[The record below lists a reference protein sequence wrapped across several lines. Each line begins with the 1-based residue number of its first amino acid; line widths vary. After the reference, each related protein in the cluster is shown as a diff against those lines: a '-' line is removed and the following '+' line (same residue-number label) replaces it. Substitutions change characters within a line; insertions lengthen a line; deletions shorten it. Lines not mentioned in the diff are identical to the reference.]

1 MKRIILYL
9 MLGLV
14 SSFSGAMAEEV
25 GNEIDLE
32 VGISDWVEVEI
43 ECVDTEMLRANGD
56 ETELSLIYNRQSQ
69 ILTVTINGATQSR
82 STIDDTYTIQLWNEM
97 NMLREFKQ
105 NEPVV
110 QIPMTGLKSGL
121 YIIRYA
127 NKDKVIAKK
136 FMKL

>member
-1 MKRIILYL
+1 MKRIILCL

-56 ETELSLIYNRQSQ
+56 EIELSLIYNRQSQ

-82 STIDDTYTIQLWNEM
+82 PTIDDTYTIQLWNEM

-105 NEPVV
+105 NEPIV

>member
-1 MKRIILYL
+1 MKRIILCL

-82 STIDDTYTIQLWNEM
+82 PTIDDTYTIQLWNEM

-105 NEPVV
+105 NEPIV

>member
-1 MKRIILYL
+1 MSPGWYL
-9 MLGLV
+9 IQVQGTNDC
-14 SSFSGAMAEEV
+14 GT
-25 GNEIDLE
+25 
-32 VGISDWVEVEI
+32 SDWVEVEI

-105 NEPVV
+105 NDPVV